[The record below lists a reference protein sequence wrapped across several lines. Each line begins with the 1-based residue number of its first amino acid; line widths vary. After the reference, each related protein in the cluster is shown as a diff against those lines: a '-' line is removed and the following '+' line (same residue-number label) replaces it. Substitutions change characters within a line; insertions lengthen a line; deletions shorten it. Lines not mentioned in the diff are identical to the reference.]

1 MKDKGSVFLGSGFAA
16 KYPEGGGNFAVPLQ
30 WARGL
35 KRLGMDY
42 FWMEL
47 MPSSG
52 NPELDKRCIKIFEER
67 MLAHGLNYVLLYQ
80 RAPSDLQDLGGFD
93 FHGMSER
100 EFRERLAG
108 PTTLLNISYSIRPPL
123 VQLFERRIFI
133 NIDPTE
139 ICYWMDKLE
148 LGQSFHTEFWTIGL
162 NINSPDCRLP
172 KPPPGVEWKIFYPI
186 VDTELLQPAP
196 RPLRN
201 RFTTVGQWYWEGRL
215 EIDRAYRDF
224 SKRAQFEPYLDVPAK
239 VPEAEWELAMH
250 MPRDDADAD
259 RLRAQGWC
267 HVFPGDVVASPE
279 HYFDYLRGS
288 LAEFTPVK
296 VDDLTRTGW
305 ISDRAATFLALGR
318 PVITESTAA
327 EKFLPVESGFL
338 WMHDQASAVECAQRV
353 LKDWEALSRAARECA
368 LECFD
373 SVKNLRLIL
382 G

>member
-52 NPELDKRCIKIFEER
+52 NLEFDKRCIEIFKER

-80 RAPSDLQDLGGFD
+80 RAPSDLQDIGGFD
-93 FHGMSER
+93 FHGMTER

-123 VQLFERRIFI
+123 LQLFERRIYI

-172 KPPPGVEWKIFYPI
+172 KPPHGVEWKTFHPI

-196 RPLRN
+196 RPARN
-201 RFTTVGQWYWEGRL
+201 RFTTVGQWYWEGQL
-215 EIDRAYRDF
+215 EIDGVYRDF

-250 MPRDDADAD
+250 MPRDDADAG
-259 RLRAQGWC
+259 RLRSHGWS
-267 HVFPGDVVASPE
+267 HVFPGDVVSSPE

-353 LKDWEALSRAARECA
+353 LKDWEPLSRAARECA

>member
-1 MKDKGSVFLGSGFAA
+1 MKYAGSIFLGSGFAA

-35 KRLGMDY
+35 KRLGTDY

-52 NPELDKRCIKIFEER
+52 NPELDKRCIEIFQER
-67 MLAHGLNYVLLYQ
+67 MRTHGLNYVLLYQ
-80 RAPSDLQDLGGFD
+80 RTASESQDLSGFD
-93 FHGMSER
+93 FHGMTER

-123 VQLFERRIFI
+123 VQLFERRIYI

-172 KPPPGVEWKIFYPI
+172 KPPQGVEWKTFHPI

-196 RPLRN
+196 RPVRN

-215 EIDRAYRDF
+215 EIDGAYRDF
-224 SKRAQFEPYLDVPAK
+224 SKRAQFEPYLDMPAK
-239 VPEAEWELAMH
+239 IPEAEWELAMH
-250 MPRDDADAD
+250 MPREDADAG
-259 RLRAQGWC
+259 RLRSHGWN
-267 HVFPGDVVASPE
+267 HVFPADVVASPE

-305 ISDRAATFLALGR
+305 ISDRAASFLALGR

-327 EKFLPVESGFL
+327 EKFLPEESGFL
-338 WMHDQASAVECAQRV
+338 WMHDQASAVECSRRV
-353 LKDWEALSRAARECA
+353 LRDWESLSRAARECA
-368 LECFD
+368 VEYFD

>member
-35 KRLGMDY
+35 KRLGRDY

-47 MPSSG
+47 LPSSG
-52 NPELDKRCIKIFEER
+52 NPELDERCIKIFEER

-172 KPPPGVEWKIFYPI
+172 KPPPGVKWKIFYPI

-215 EIDRAYRDF
+215 EIDAAYRDF
-224 SKRAQFEPYLDVPAK
+224 SKRAQFERYLDVPAK

-259 RLRAQGWC
+259 RLRAHGWR

-373 SVKNLRLIL
+373 SVKNLRRIL

>member
-1 MKDKGSVFLGSGFAA
+1 
-16 KYPEGGGNFAVPLQ
+16 
-30 WARGL
+30 
-35 KRLGMDY
+35 
-42 FWMEL
+42 MEL

-52 NPELDKRCIKIFEER
+52 NPELDKRCIEIFKER
-67 MLAHGLNYVLLYQ
+67 MRAYGLNYVLLYQ
-80 RAPSDLQDLGGFD
+80 RIPSELQDLGGFD
-93 FHGMSER
+93 FHGMTER

-123 VQLFERRIFI
+123 VQLFERRIYI

-172 KPPPGVEWKIFYPI
+172 EPPHGVEWKTFHPI

-196 RPLRN
+196 RPARN
-201 RFTTVGQWYWEGRL
+201 RFTTVGQWYWEGQL
-215 EIDRAYRDF
+215 EIDGAYRDF

-250 MPRDDADAD
+250 MSRDDADAD
-259 RLRAQGWC
+259 RLRSHGWN
-267 HVFPGDVVASPE
+267 HVFPGDVVSSPE

-318 PVITESTAA
+318 PVITESTAV
-327 EKFLPVESGFL
+327 EKFLPADSGFL
-338 WMHDQASAVECAQRV
+338 WMHDQASAVECARRV
-353 LKDWEALSRAARECA
+353 LQDWESLSRAARECA
-368 LECFD
+368 VECFD
-373 SVKNLRLIL
+373 SVKNLRFIL